1 MDWLEV
7 TLPGGRTTFAPGEE
21 IEAAA
26 VWRLDEAPESL
37 EIRLFWYTEGKGDRD
52 TELVLSESIDPSVG
66 GTGGTSG
73 HRTCRFRLPDLVP
86 SSFSG
91 KLVSLLWAIELVAE
105 PGDRAGRVE
114 LVVSPTGK
122 ELRLYGDGPNG
133 GADASAR

>member
-7 TLPGGRTTFAPGEE
+7 TIPNGRTAFAPGEE

-26 VWRLDEAPESL
+26 VWQLDESPESL
-37 EIRLFWYTEGKGDRD
+37 EVRLFWFTEGKGDRD
-52 TELVLSESIDPSVG
+52 TGMVLAESIEPG
-66 GTGGTSG
+66 PSG
-73 HRTCRFRLPDLVP
+73 HCTCRFRLPDVVP

-105 PGDRAGRVE
+105 PGARAGRVN
-114 LVVSPTGK
+114 LVVSPTGQ
-122 ELRLYGDGPNG
+122 ELRLYGDGLWG

>member
-7 TLPGGRTTFAPGEE
+7 TIPGGRTAFAPGEE

-26 VWRLDEAPESL
+26 VWRLDEAPASL
-37 EIRLFWYTEGKGDRD
+37 EVRLFWFTEGKGDRD
-52 TELVLSESIDPSVG
+52 TEVVAAESIEPSA
-66 GTGGTSG
+66 SG

-91 KLVSLLWAIELVAE
+91 KLVSLLWAVELVAE
-105 PGDRAGRVE
+105 PGERAGRVH

-122 ELRLYGDGPNG
+122 ELILPGEAPPG

>member
-7 TLPGGRTTFAPGEE
+7 TIPNGRTVFAPGEE
-21 IEAAA
+21 IEASA
-26 VWRLDEAPESL
+26 VWRLDEMPDSL

-52 TELVLSESIDPSVG
+52 TERVASDSIAPG
-66 GTGGTSG
+66 QSG
-73 HRTCRFRLPDLVP
+73 HCTCRFRLPDLVP

-91 KLVSLLWAIELVAE
+91 KLVSLLWAIDLVAE

-122 ELRLYGDGPNG
+122 ELRLYGEGPP
-133 GADASAR
+133 R

>member
-7 TLPGGRTTFAPGEE
+7 TIPSGRTAFAPGEE

-26 VWRLDEAPESL
+26 VWRLDELPKSL
-37 EIRLFWYTEGKGDRD
+37 EVRLFWFTEGKGDRD
-52 TELVLSESIDPSVG
+52 TELVLAESIEPSP
-66 GTGGTSG
+66 SG
-73 HRTCRFRLPDLVP
+73 HRTCRFRLPEIVP

-105 PGDRAGRVE
+105 PGDRAGRVD

-133 GADASAR
+133 GADASA